1 VPRKPF
7 PLNHAQ
13 HDRAVGALLSTA
25 VGDAL
30 GAGHVPTTPDASAG
44 PVGITAPGE
53 WTDAAATAIAVAEI
67 ASFDTNL
74 TAPQRL
80 DDLVQRW
87 AWWARTAK
95 AVGPQTAAVLAAID
109 GDAAGHVAGVVG
121 AEKFHDA
128 AAALYVDTGGTLD
141 ATCLTRAVPIALAS
155 LGPQDESSAIRTART
170 LCGLT
175 HAGPDA
181 AEATVLL
188 TLAIRHAVLTGELDI
203 GIGLPHLEAN
213 RRDVWSARIVETE
226 WAQQAD
232 VAQATDDVVGVL
244 QAAWSAI
251 TTTPVPQQDPRN
263 GIFRADH
270 LRLALEAAVRGGG
283 HTATVGAVTGGLL
296 GAAYGA
302 SAIPWQWR
310 TIVRGWPGLRAHGLS
325 GLADKIV
332 NGGEPCRLPSI
343 GWWRDEPDPRLY
355 PHDDGVWIGV
365 AARLEKLP
373 PDIEAVVSLRPVPDE
388 DMPAG
393 VLHLEVRL
401 ADDAGNE
408 TGADAHLDFVL
419 LDTVRAIEAL
429 RAAGVTV
436 FLHGHATRSRAPAV
450 AALYG
455 ARRAGID
462 IDQALAEVCAVLPDA
477 NPGDPL
483 RAALHRLSPAT
494 ERSAR

>member
-1 VPRKPF
+1 VPREPF
-7 PLNHAQ
+7 NLNPVQ
-13 HDRAVGALLSTA
+13 RDRAVGALVATA
-25 VGDAL
+25 AGDAL
-30 GAGHVPTTPDASAG
+30 GAGYRLKPPLTGERVDMIGRGAY
-44 PVGITAPGE
+44 APGE
-53 WTDAAATAIAVAEI
+53 WTDTTATAIAVAEI
-67 ASFDTNL
+67 ASFTVDL
-74 TAPQRL
+74 TVAQRL
-80 DDLVQRW
+80 EDLVQRW

-95 AVGPQTAAVLAAID
+95 SVGPQTAAVLAAID
-109 GDAAGHVAGVVG
+109 GETDDLAR
-121 AEKFHDA
+121 KLRDA
-128 AAALYVDTGGTLD
+128 AAALHADTGRTLD

-226 WAQQAD
+226 WAQLAD
-232 VAQATDDVVGVL
+232 VTQPDVTGDVVGVL
-244 QAAWSAI
+244 QAARSAI
-251 TTTPVPQQDPRN
+251 TTTPVPRQDPRS

-283 HTATVGAVTGGLL
+283 HTATIGAVAGGLL

-310 TIVRGWPGLRAHGLS
+310 SIVRGWPGLRAHGLS
-325 GLADKIV
+325 GLADTIV
-332 NGGEPCRLPSI
+332 NGGDPRRLESI
-343 GWWRDEPDPRLY
+343 GWWRDEPNPRRH

-365 AARLEKLP
+365 AARLERLH
-373 PDIEAVVSLRPVPDE
+373 PDVDAVVSLRPIPDE

-393 VLHLEVRL
+393 VLHLEL
-401 ADDAGNE
+401 PLDNDA
-408 TGADAHLDFVL
+408 AHLDFVL
-419 LDTVRAIEAL
+419 LDAVRAIEAL
-429 RAAGVTV
+429 RAQGMTV
-436 FLHGHATRSRAPAV
+436 FLHGQDTRSRAPAV

-462 IDQALAEVCAVLPDA
+462 IDQALTEVCAVLPDA

-494 ERSAR
+494 ERSTR